1 MMKPSVYLET
11 SVISYL
17 TARPSRDLIVAAH
30 QQITHEW
37 WEDRRSEYAL
47 YVSQFVI
54 QEAANGNAEA
64 AKKRL
69 EIIRDLPILTAAAEV
84 FDLAGLLTTHG
95 PLPKTSD
102 LDALHLAVAS
112 VSGMDFLVTW
122 NNKHIANANMRPK
135 IAAICRASGF
145 EPPTICNPEELMGG
159 L

>member
-1 MMKPSVYLET
+1 MKPSVYLET

-17 TARPSRDLIVAAH
+17 TARLSRDLIVAAH
-30 QQITHEW
+30 QQITQEW
-37 WEDRRSEYAL
+37 WEDRRHEYDL
-47 YVSQFVI
+47 YVSQFVL

-64 AKKRL
+64 ANKRL
-69 EIIRDLPILTAAAEV
+69 EIIRDLPLLTASAEV
-84 FDLAGLLTTHG
+84 FDLAGLLTTQG
-95 PLPKTSD
+95 PLPETSD

-112 VSGMDFLVTW
+112 VSGMDFLLTW

-135 IAAICRASGF
+135 IAAICRAHGF